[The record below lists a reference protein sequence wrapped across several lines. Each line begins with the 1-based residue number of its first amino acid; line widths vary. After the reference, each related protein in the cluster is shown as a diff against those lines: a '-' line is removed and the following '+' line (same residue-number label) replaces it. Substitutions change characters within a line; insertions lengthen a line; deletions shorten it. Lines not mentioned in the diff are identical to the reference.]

1 MNTQPHN
8 NPHQSSGFFYRKE
21 VIRWIL
27 IIFYLCCAGLFVAD
41 FFIHRHIVTD
51 VERFK
56 TFYALYGLI
65 ACVVLVLLAKLMRI
79 VLIKEENYY
88 DETEASEDFLNKQ
101 DLEHPEYLNDAPH
114 DNSNSASRK

>member
-1 MNTQPHN
+1 MNTKPHN
-8 NPHQSSGFFYRKE
+8 DSHQPSGFFYRKE

-27 IIFYLCCAGLFVAD
+27 IIFYICCAALFVAD

-79 VLIKEENYY
+79 FLIRDENYY
-88 DETEASEDFLNKQ
+88 DETESSEDFLNKQ
-101 DLEHPEYLNDAPH
+101 GLEHPEYSNADHHNDSH
-114 DNSNSASRK
+114 STQGN